1 MDRKKILIMIA
12 CSGIL
17 TACSTQNFTEPS
29 LHSNSE
35 IQRDT
40 SKVKVKVADLKPNS
54 PLLAPVDKS
63 IQDSVIK
70 RIKMD
75 LNPDVEHYRN
85 TYQRV
90 RDDIPPL
97 DFSSLEFAPVITR
110 PRSWITYEGDEPL
123 WINKEFAYIYG
134 KTESG
139 EDVYIEARYK
149 DRRDAVNSPSYK
161 ARLKAEGKEKADI
174 LLKNLLNRSGIDHW
188 DIVVVYSQG
197 GIMPRYMDYARSQS
211 DDGKF
216 FILKQG
222 QHHSE
227 ICYFKDG
234 KPVSCRGG
242 SRGGEIVVRDF
253 TSLMR

>member
-1 MDRKKILIMIA
+1 MKKILFMFSANAKHFKTMAIWILVLAAMPTFSYGQDA
-12 CSGIL
+12 AIL
-17 TACSTQNFTEPS
+17 T
-29 LHSNSE
+29 
-35 IQRDT
+35 
-40 SKVKVKVADLKPNS
+40 PNS

-90 RDDIPPL
+90 RDDVAPL

-188 DIVVVYSQG
+188 DIVVV
-197 GIMPRYMDYARSQS
+197 
-211 DDGKF
+211 
-216 FILKQG
+216 
-222 QHHSE
+222 
-227 ICYFKDG
+227 
-234 KPVSCRGG
+234 
-242 SRGGEIVVRDF
+242 
-253 TSLMR
+253 